1 MFFNTTSRF
10 SSKLKPEQVR
20 NALVG
25 KHVKIKELDF
35 EFKESEGIIKVIP
48 HTENDERSRIV
59 PISHVLVNPK
69 GADTELELKTKPRRI
84 DLGGLYLV
92 VGSIIL
98 VIMIAIYLRIT
109 YPEQSIWVSISVL
122 VAALIAFLIF
132 RLRLQSSYYGYIGNL
147 RSFIKNQI

>member
-1 MFFNTTSRF
+1 
-10 SSKLKPEQVR
+10 
-20 NALVG
+20 
-25 KHVKIKELDF
+25 
-35 EFKESEGIIKVIP
+35 VIP